1 MEKQIFIII
10 IYFICNTVFAQQNT
24 YLDALKL
31 KEIYEQHRNRNLDY
45 IKLKNEINSILSQ
58 YNLNLDEFNAFNSNP
73 FLSNDFFPYPKPLTN
88 KNGTGGKKNDSN
100 NFESVQFDIAD
111 FSASATS
118 QPSWQTLI
126 IKGTSDFLADRF
138 TAELISMATNK
149 SFQKIKDLQT
159 VKSLFPNSMQLI
171 NEITDKNSNTTTYA
185 LDFNILKNLVKK
197 DIAEIPKNIPS
208 LTGLNPTQKDF
219 YNIGYHIAT
228 QTKEGYSIQ
237 QIIEN
242 LSNSNEIIN
251 QDLQLALKRLNI
263 LSIALQNKQGA
274 ATIWVNPSNDL
285 NFLNT
290 KNDKELVARYFYGL
304 LYEQLKD
311 DPIFKP
317 YTENPIQFVEM
328 VQSFGSL
335 FNQLNSTYELLKSK
349 DFNLKTTEDFITY
362 STNITKSINVFL
374 NTKIIN
380 DYLKIDNITFTY
392 LNSFLSIYE
401 AILNKDYQTALMNTY
416 FMLKETMNLEDLRG
430 LTFLSEIAMVEKS
443 EDVKKI
449 LESYTLPIGSSSIK
463 RKSSFNISINGY
475 VGLSGGIERAYING
489 NRDRGNFG
497 LTAPIGFTISTSDKK
512 RANFSAFFSVID
524 LGTMVNAR
532 FNDTEIE
539 NQDVKI
545 EQFFAPGLG
554 IYYNIQKTPISL
566 GLHYSYIKNLKE
578 FTQNNSTVE
587 NNFGVGR
594 FNFSILVDIPFFNI
608 YTH

>member
-1 MEKQIFIII
+1 MEKLIFIIFVC
-10 IYFICNTVFAQQNT
+10 FICNTVSAQQNT

-31 KEIYEQHRNRNLDY
+31 KEIYTLYQQNEAEIFIKSNSNTQKEFLKITEQYAEFDEFKKNPFFKDGYLANSSNLAGFDQEK
-45 IKLKNEINSILSQ
+45 IKQIDFQFSKLILPIEQKEINTTTTQ
-58 YNLNLDEFNAFNSNP
+58 
-73 FLSNDFFPYPKPLTN
+73 
-88 KNGTGGKKNDSN
+88 
-100 NFESVQFDIAD
+100 
-111 FSASATS
+111 
-118 QPSWQTLI
+118 SWQTLI

-138 TAELISMATNK
+138 TAELISMATNN
-149 SFQKIKDLQT
+149 SFEKIKELQT
-159 VKSLFPNSMQLI
+159 VKSLFPKSMQLI
-171 NEITDKNSNTTTYA
+171 NEITDKNAETATYA
-185 LDFNILKNLVKK
+185 LDFNILKSMVKK
-197 DIAEIPKNIPS
+197 DIEEMPKNIP
-208 LTGLNPTQKDF
+208 LLVGLNSTEKDF

-228 QTKEGYSIQ
+228 QTKDGFSIQ

-242 LSNSNEIIN
+242 LSNSNEITN
-251 QDLQLALKRLNI
+251 QDLQLALKRLNS
-263 LSIALQNKQGA
+263 LLIALQNKQGA
-274 ATIWVNPSNDL
+274 ATIWVNPFTDL
-285 NFLNT
+285 NFSNT

-475 VGLSGGIERAYING
+475 VGLSGGIERAYIDG

-532 FNDTEIE
+532 FNDAEIE
-539 NQDVKI
+539 TQDVRI

-578 FTQNNSTVE
+578 FTQNNSIVE

-594 FNFSILVDIPFFNI
+594 LNFSVLVDIPFFNI